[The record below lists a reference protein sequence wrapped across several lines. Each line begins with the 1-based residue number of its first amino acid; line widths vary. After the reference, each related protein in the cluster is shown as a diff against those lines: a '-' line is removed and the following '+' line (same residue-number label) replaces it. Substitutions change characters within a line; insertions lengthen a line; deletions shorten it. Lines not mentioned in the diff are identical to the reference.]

1 MNNEEKIYTLLEE
14 IYIELQGTKKELK
27 EDINNVRSELKED
40 IDNVRS
46 ELKGDIKRIET
57 EMSERFT
64 EVYENQKVFN
74 EKLDETRSDIKDM
87 KESIAQI
94 EMVTASNW
102 RDIVKIKSII

>member
-14 IYIELQGTKKELK
+14 IYFELQGTKK
-27 EDINNVRSELKED
+27 ELKED